1 MRILVADDS
10 DTMSALVND
19 ILTAEGH
26 EVDVARTGTEAWQK
40 LSAWDVRR
48 HPL

>member
-10 DTMSALVND
+10 ETMSALVND

-26 EVDVARTGTEAWQK
+26 EV
-40 LSAWDVRR
+40 
-48 HPL
+48 